1 MKLRFL
7 ANPLLAAVLLCLIAC
22 SNTNLNNAPTGTGLL
37 YLAAQS
43 TQSIQAY
50 SMSLASGSLGMIG
63 NMVPTGTMPTAMAV
77 TPAVTALFV
86 SNTGANS
93 ITGYTID
100 SDGSLTEVATR
111 IVGKLPK
118 GVAVDASGQFLFV
131 ANQASSSISVFSING
146 ANLTPVKGSP
156 FTTIAPGTVTP
167 TGPVA
172 VAVPP
177 AGNYLYVANQFTN
190 NVSAFSFNSDGA
202 LSIVPGSPYATGLNP
217 SGLAI
222 SPAGTFLLVANS
234 GSGNVSS
241 FAICAIASAT
251 CLTPNGMLTPAA
263 NSPFSAG
270 ISPVAIAF
278 DPGFNFVYVVDQQS
292 NEVFQYSFGVN
303 NGSMTA
309 LSPAA
314 IATGT
319 TPVSIAIRAGATG
332 ADIGSSL
339 VDLTDYVY
347 VANIGGSSMSGFT
360 LTTSSGLLTVLGAA
374 VTTNGNPSAVV
385 AK

>member
-1 MKLRFL
+1 MKFRFL
-7 ANPLLAAVLLCLIAC
+7 ANLLLAGALLGLIAC
-22 SNTNLNNAPTGTGLL
+22 KGTTTSTPTGTGLL

-43 TQSIQAY
+43 NQSIQAY
-50 SMSLASGSLGMIG
+50 SLSLGSGSLGEIG
-63 NMVPTGTMPTAMAV
+63 NMIATGVRPTAMAV
-77 TPAVTALFV
+77 TPAVSALFV
-86 SNTGANS
+86 SNTGSNS
-93 ITGYTID
+93 VTSYTIN
-100 SDGSLTEVATR
+100 SDGSLTSVATTS
-111 IVGKLPK
+111 VGKLPA
-118 GVAVDASGQFLFV
+118 GLAVDANGQFLFV
-131 ANQASSSISVFSING
+131 ANQGSSSISVFSING
-146 ANLTPVKGSP
+146 ANLAQVKGSP
-156 FTTIAPGTVTP
+156 FTAIPPGTEVP

-190 NVSAFSFNSDGA
+190 NVSAFSFDSAGA
-202 LSIVPGSPYATGLNP
+202 LSIVPGSPYSTGLNP

-241 FAICAIASAT
+241 FAICAVASAS
-251 CLTPNGMLTPAA
+251 CLTPNGSLTPAA

-278 DPGFNFVYVVDQQS
+278 DPGFNFVYVVDHQS

-303 NGSMTA
+303 DGSMTA

-319 TPVSIAIRAGATG
+319 TPVSIAIRAGAQG

-360 LTTSSGLLTVLGAA
+360 VTTSTGLLTVLGAA
-374 VTTNGNPSAVV
+374 VTTQGNPSAVV